1 MEKGEGNS
9 MSRGVWQAAA
19 RGITEL
25 GTTELTHTHAHA
37 HTHTHTH
44 THTQRGRVVHWVKE
58 NRKTISGHSEQ
69 AVKNKK

>member
-44 THTQRGRVVHWVKE
+44 THTER
-58 NRKTISGHSEQ
+58 
-69 AVKNKK
+69 